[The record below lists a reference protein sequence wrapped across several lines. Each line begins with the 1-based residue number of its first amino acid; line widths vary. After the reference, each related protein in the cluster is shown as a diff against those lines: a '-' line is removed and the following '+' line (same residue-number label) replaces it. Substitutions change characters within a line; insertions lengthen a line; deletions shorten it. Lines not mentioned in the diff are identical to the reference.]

1 MKISVVIPTY
11 NSEKFIHHTIQSIL
25 HQNYPDYELIF
36 IDGGSK
42 DNTLNIIEHYQ
53 WETKNKICYIS
64 EPDKGEPDAI
74 NKGLKKANGEIVTYI
89 DSDDIYEPDCFSKVA
104 DYFEKN
110 KDKMWVY
117 GKCRVINE
125 DGYETRQMVTRFK
138 ELFQPF
144 YNYQTLCMFDYVAQ
158 PSAFWKREV
167 MESVGYL
174 NIEEKLAF
182 DYDWWLRL
190 GKISNAGF
198 INDYLACWRSH
209 KTSETAKALTEDLR
223 DGLDLSLR
231 YSKGKY
237 WLRPFQYGIY
247 GLAKLGYKKM
257 GAL

>member
-1 MKISVVIPTY
+1 MKISIIIPTY
-11 NSEKFIHHTIQSIL
+11 NSDKYLDEALSSIVSQS
-25 HQNYPDYELIF
+25 YKKYEVII

-42 DNTLNIIEHYQ
+42 DRTSEIVESYNHILID
-53 WETKNKICYIS
+53 KLRFIS
-64 EPDKGEPDAI
+64 EKDKGEPDAI
-74 NKGLKKANGEIVTYI
+74 NKGMNMATGDIIAYL
-89 DSDDIYEPDCFSKVA
+89 DSDDIYEPDSFIKVIR
-104 DYFEKN
+104 YFKRHDV
-110 KDKMWVY
+110 KWAY

-125 DGYETRQMVTRFK
+125 KGYETRQIVTRFK

-158 PSAFWKREV
+158 PSAFWRREV
-167 MESVGYL
+167 LETVGYL

-190 GKISNAGF
+190 GKVYKAGF

-209 KTSETAKALTEDLR
+209 KTSETAKALTQDLR
-223 DGLDLSLR
+223 EGLDLSLK
-231 YSKGKY
+231 YSEGKF

-247 GLAKLGYKKM
+247 GLAKLGYKRM